1 MNGTADNIEAVASI
15 YKRMM
20 AVFAYFFFGSL
31 LLSGVNEM
39 ARINLKTG
47 QPHHDFMKYDPN
59 ALPYAKTKVVN
70 SAIGGQIAFITS
82 IFKYFMTH
90 TGKYVDE
97 GDKDINMFYRK
108 TYNIYNDWF
117 ADSLIYSWSNMRRSL
132 FQLVEMV
139 HPHLGLDKLHKEDY
153 NPYNVTTLQGLKQC
167 FIELFAFTF
176 TSKLIFIFACYG
188 TFVGMYNLYI
198 GGLFGTPMN
207 KSLTALA
214 FPLLLVLLIFISIG
228 LFFIQFLHNYFVI
241 PYTAFINRNEKNG
254 LIDVMKYALYKYM
267 FYFLL
272 VLGYIINT
280 ESEHSKILK
289 NISYSIL
296 FMGCFMFI
304 VVNTN
309 LLSILK

>member
-1 MNGTADNIEAVASI
+1 MNGTVDNIETVTSI

-20 AVFAYFFFGSL
+20 SVFAYFFFGSL

-47 QPHHDFMKYDPN
+47 KPYHNFMKYDPN
-59 ALPYAKTKVVN
+59 DLPYAKPKVVN

-97 GDKDINMFYRK
+97 GDKDISMFYRK

-117 ADSLIYSWSNMRRSL
+117 ADSLIYSWSNMRHSL
-132 FQLVEMV
+132 FQFVELI
-139 HPHLGLDKLHKEDY
+139 HPHLGLNKLHDENH
-153 NPYNVTTLQGLKQC
+153 NPYNITTFEGLKQC
-167 FIELFAFTF
+167 VIELFAFTF

-188 TFVGMYNLYI
+188 TFLGMYNLYV

-207 KSLTALA
+207 KSLTAFA

-228 LFFIQFLHNYFVI
+228 LFFIQFIHNSLII
-241 PYTAFINRNEKNG
+241 PYTGFIKRNEKNG
-254 LIDVMKYALYKYM
+254 LIDVLKYALYKYM

-272 VLGYIINT
+272 ILGYIVNT
-280 ESEHSKILK
+280 ESENSNILK
-289 NISYSIL
+289 NISYLIL
-296 FMGCFMFI
+296 FMGSFMFI
-304 VVNTN
+304 TVNTN
-309 LLSILK
+309 ILSFLK

>member
-1 MNGTADNIEAVASI
+1 MNDITNIESVVSI

-20 AVFAYFFFGSL
+20 IFFSYFFFGSS
-31 LLSGVNEM
+31 LLSGIYEM
-39 ARINLKTG
+39 ARINLKT
-47 QPHHDFMKYDPN
+47 QEPYHDYMKYNPN

-70 SAIGGQIAFITS
+70 SAVGGQIAFITS
-82 IFKYFMTH
+82 ILKYFMTH

-97 GDKDINMFYRK
+97 GDKDISMFYRK

-117 ADSLIYSWSNMRRSL
+117 ADSLIYSWSNMRHSL
-132 FQLVEMV
+132 FQLVEML
-139 HPHLGLDKLHKEDY
+139 HPYLGLNKIHMENY
-153 NPYNVTTLQGLKQC
+153 NPYNITTLEGLKQSL
-167 FIELFAFTF
+167 IELFIFTF
-176 TSKLIFIFACYG
+176 TSKIIFIFACYG

-207 KSLTALA
+207 KSLTAFA
-214 FPLLLVLLIFISIG
+214 FPILLVLLMFISVA
-228 LFFIQFLHNYFVI
+228 LFFIQFIHNILII
-241 PYTAFINRNEKNG
+241 PYTSFKSRNEKHGILNV
-254 LIDVMKYALYKYM
+254 LKYALYKYM

-280 ESEHSKILK
+280 ESENSKILK
-289 NISYSIL
+289 NISYFIL

-309 LLSILK
+309 ILSFLK